1 MSSVFPNFWCS
12 LCSLDSCNLVRI
24 LLELE
29 NKSLPLNYKAIEKV
43 RLIKNVGKPTA
54 TLSADRDQ
62 AQNKIIV

>member
-1 MSSVFPNFWCS
+1 
-12 LCSLDSCNLVRI
+12 
-24 LLELE
+24 LELE